1 MQRGAAPRRTSPR
14 ADARSLLRDPDR
26 RSELLA
32 PDEVRALS
40 RLRPRR
46 VVFDTAAAWSL
57 IALAWGVAAASDS
70 VLVRVLAACLVG
82 NRCYALFIIGH
93 DGMHRRLF
101 PSPRANDLFSD
112 LCLLGPVGAVT
123 RINNRNHLE
132 HHRRLAT
139 PEDPDRH
146 KYGVEN
152 KATPR
157 AFALF
162 LSGLSTFLRSMTHVF
177 VAPPAASGAA
187 AATGRDRRGARD
199 AAILA
204 GWQAA
209 LFGGLTAAFGW
220 WGYVAF
226 WLAPVYVFAFLA
238 DNLRSFAEHSH
249 PEPDAAADRRRL
261 ITYRSSPVERFF
273 LAPMRMNCHAAHH
286 LWPSIPYYNLARADR
301 AIRPRGREMGLVW
314 RGSYLAYLW
323 RYLRALPLRAGRG
336 TSGPAGSA
344 SARRAGR

>member
-1 MQRGAAPRRTSPR
+1 MQCSAAREQTPSR
-14 ADARSLLRDPDR
+14 ADARSLLRDPGR

-32 PDEVRALS
+32 PEDVRELS

-46 VVFDTAAAWSL
+46 VVFDTAAAWAL
-57 IALAWGVAAASDS
+57 ILLAWGVAAASDS
-70 VLVRVLAACLVG
+70 VLVRGLAACLVG
-82 NRCYALFIIGH
+82 NRYYALFIIGH
-93 DGMHRRLF
+93 DGMHRRLL
-101 PSPRANDLFSD
+101 PSPRANDLFAD

-132 HHRRLAT
+132 HHRRLAA
-139 PEDPDRH
+139 PDDPDRH
-146 KYGVEN
+146 KYGVGN
-152 KATPR
+152 KAAPW

-162 LSGLSTFLRSMTHVF
+162 LSGLSTFLRSMAHVF
-177 VAPPAASGAA
+177 ITPPAAPGTEAA
-187 AATGRDRRGARD
+187 AGRDRRGARD
-199 AAILA
+199 AIIPA
-204 GWQAA
+204 GWQVV

-249 PEPDAAADRRRL
+249 PEPDAAADRHRL

-273 LAPMRMNCHAAHH
+273 IAPMQMNHHAAHH

-301 AIRPRGREMGLVW
+301 AIRSRGREMGLVW
-314 RGSYLAYLW
+314 RGSYLAYLR
-323 RYLRALPLRAGRG
+323 RYLRALPLRAGREAP
-336 TSGPAGSA
+336 SPAGSA
-344 SARRAGR
+344 ATPRARR